1 MLEVHGLIRNRVTSD
16 SSPVNFLDEPTA
28 HSLSSISKK
37 TKRSGD
43 MAHNQNNPST
53 NTGAREQVDPSA
65 QASPYKSNLFNDCE
79 LPREIHDFIARD
91 DREMRMDGFLYED
104 TVSSFV
110 KKDLLYLPSSDL
122 EAHHIHYGNLFDWII
137 YGGTPLYYT
146 QTEDSKLSVPF
157 YAEFRSKSGSASSYP
172 IFHIGN
178 LRVFF
183 QRVAKLFGHHQDCMI
198 HFSNNTSPF
207 RDGPFLA
214 LEERDF

>member
-1 MLEVHGLIRNRVTSD
+1 
-16 SSPVNFLDEPTA
+16 
-28 HSLSSISKK
+28 
-37 TKRSGD
+37 
-43 MAHNQNNPST
+43 MAHNQNTSST

-79 LPREIHDFIARD
+79 LRREIHDFGARHD
-91 DREMRMDGFLYED
+91 SEMRMDGLLYED
-104 TVSSFV
+104 TISSFV
-110 KKDLLYLPSSDL
+110 KEDLLYLPSSDL

-137 YGGTPLYYT
+137 YGGTPLHT

-172 IFHIGN
+172 IFDIGN

-183 QRVAKLFGHHQDCMI
+183 QRVTKLFGHHQDCMI
-198 HFSNNTSPF
+198 QFSNKLGPF
-207 RDGPFLA
+207 RNGPIKVA